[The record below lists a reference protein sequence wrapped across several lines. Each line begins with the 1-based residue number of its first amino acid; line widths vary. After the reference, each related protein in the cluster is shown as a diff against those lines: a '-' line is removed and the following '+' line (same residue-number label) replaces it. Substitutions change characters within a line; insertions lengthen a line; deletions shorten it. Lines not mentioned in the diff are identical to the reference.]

1 MDVVTRITKDHREL
15 EEMIGKVT
23 SGKGEDQRGAFERL
37 CMTLLAHEHAEEQ
50 KVYPEL
56 SKVSEGQ
63 AKEKVHHATE
73 EQHQTELMVQ
83 QLREMGPEAK
93 EFRAMFDKMAKAVRQ
108 HMTEEENELLPR
120 LAEAVDAERLGELG
134 RVFAEARDAELGG
147 GARAGS

>member
-23 SGKGEDQRGAFERL
+23 SGNGEDQRGAFERL
-37 CMTLLAHEHAEEQ
+37 CTTLLAHEHAEEQ